1 MPKAH
6 THTSFFLLLV
16 LILMNTPAISGGFQI
31 NMLGMKATSMAGVQ
45 TGFGRDASS
54 VFHNPGAMTFQ
65 EFSQISAGMVFS
77 SPSTSYLSPY
87 SGNYDAANQLY
98 TPFHVYG
105 LGILN
110 EKSAVGISINTPYHI
125 RSKWDSDWPGK
136 YIVTQANSKAVY
148 YQPTYSYKLSETFG
162 AGIGAIVAYGRT
174 QMTKSLPTASQQ
186 GDIEME
192 LDGKSLGFGFNVG
205 MFWQPSDEFSAGL
218 NYRSAVKMNVNKG
231 EASFSNVPLSETS
244 AYPDGAGFETSY
256 TLPSMATI
264 GATVRVTRELH
275 VCADISYTFW
285 SVYDTLS
292 FEFSNTPSLDFGIGR
307 FYDNSFAF
315 RVGAQYKA
323 SDRID
328 LRAGAAFDQTPV
340 PYDHLSPDDPDNDR
354 FMFSLGGT
362 VRFGEKVS
370 VDLAYMLQNIKE
382 HETANVETG
391 FSGSFKSL
399 NNIFGF
405 TLNYHFAQ

>member
-1 MPKAH
+1 MPNAH
-6 THTSFFLLLV
+6 PHTRFFLFLV
-16 LILMNTPAISGGFQI
+16 LILLSAPTYPGGFQI
-31 NMLGMKATSMAGVQ
+31 NMLSMKATSMAGVQ

-65 EFSQISAGMVFS
+65 EYSQIAAGMVFS

-87 SGNYDAANQLY
+87 TGNYNAANQLY
-98 TPFHVYG
+98 TPFHIYG

-110 EKSAVGISINTPYHI
+110 ERSAIGISINTPYHI

-136 YIVTQANSKAVY
+136 YILTQSNSKAVY
-148 YQPTYSYKLSETFG
+148 YQPTFSYKLNDHLG
-162 AGIGAIVAYGRT
+162 AGLGAIIAYGRT
-174 QMTKSLPTASQQ
+174 QITKSLPKASQQ

-192 LDGKSLGFGFNVG
+192 LDGKSLGFGFNLG
-205 MFWQPSDEFSAGL
+205 LFYQPSEEFSAGI

-231 EASFSNVPLSETS
+231 EASFSNVPVSE
-244 AYPDGAGFETSY
+244 AGFYPDGTGFETSY

-275 VCADISYTFW
+275 ICADISYTFW

-292 FEFSNTPSLDFGIGR
+292 YTFNDTPSLDFGIGR

-328 LRAGAAFDQTPV
+328 LRAGAAFDQSPV
-340 PYDHLSPDDPDNDR
+340 PSNHLYPDDPDNDR

-362 VRFGEKVS
+362 VRFNEKFS
-370 VDLAYMLQNIKE
+370 VDIAYMLQNIKE
-382 HETANVETG
+382 HETSNVETG
-391 FSGSFKSL
+391 FDGSFKSL

-405 TLNYHFAQ
+405 TLNYHFVQ